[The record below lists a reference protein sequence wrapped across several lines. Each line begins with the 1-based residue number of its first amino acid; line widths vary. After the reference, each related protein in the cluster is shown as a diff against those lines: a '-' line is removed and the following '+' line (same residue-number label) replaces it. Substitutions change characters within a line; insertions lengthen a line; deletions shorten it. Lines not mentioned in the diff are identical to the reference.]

1 MTRGLV
7 RNEPLAQRE
16 RAVEYPSDSDYC
28 ALFQGAEEP
37 RSRGAKKPEVR
48 STAFFCGA
56 STGLPA
62 SDFLSPISWL
72 LGSSQGDS
80 HFASI
85 LVVESREMRVDLLCR
100 CFDRL
105 RNALKTRWL

>member
-1 MTRGLV
+1 MLEEKYNGGGAGL
-7 RNEPLAQRE
+7 L
-16 RAVEYPSDSDYC
+16 
-28 ALFQGAEEP
+28 
-37 RSRGAKKPEVR
+37 RS
-48 STAFFCGA
+48 A
-56 STGLPA
+56 STRFPA
-62 SDFLSPISWL
+62 SDLPSPISWL

>member
-28 ALFQGAEEP
+28 ALFQGAKEP
-37 RSRGAKKPEVR
+37 RSQGAKKPEVR

-56 STGLPA
+56 STRLPA

-72 LGSSQGDS
+72 LG
-80 HFASI
+80 FLAPLRVTRI
-85 LVVESREMRVDLLCR
+85 LLVFWWSNLARCEWTCSVVVLIDCV
-100 CFDRL
+100 
-105 RNALKTRWL
+105 TH

>member
-1 MTRGLV
+1 MGDRKSEAGSRVEAPQKKAVLLTSGF
-7 RNEPLAQRE
+7 LA
-16 RAVEYPSDSDYC
+16 
-28 ALFQGAEEP
+28 
-37 RSRGAKKPEVR
+37 
-48 STAFFCGA
+48 
-56 STGLPA
+56 
-62 SDFLSPISWL
+62 SWL

>member
-37 RSRGAKKPEVR
+37 RSQGAKEPR
-48 STAFFCGA
+48 SQDAGSQEHCFFLRCLN
-56 STGLPA
+56 STPSL
-62 SDFLSPISWL
+62 
-72 LGSSQGDS
+72 
-80 HFASI
+80 
-85 LVVESREMRVDLLCR
+85 
-100 CFDRL
+100 
-105 RNALKTRWL
+105 